1 MSLSP
6 LRKPSS
12 AWIRIRDVA
21 AKAFVLG
28 VLGLAIILFP
38 LALTSGSVWALW
50 YF

>member
-1 MSLSP
+1 MTISP
-6 LRKPSS
+6 NRKPS
-12 AWIRIRDVA
+12 APWIRIRDLA
-21 AKAFVLG
+21 ARAFVLA

>member
-1 MSLSP
+1 MTIRP
-6 LRKPSS
+6 HRKSMA
-12 AWIRIRDVA
+12 AWIRIRDFTA
-21 AKAFVLG
+21 RAFAFA